1 MQAWCKRLT
10 ESPLFQNTITALIV
24 INGVVL
30 GLETSE
36 NISGRYG
43 GILHWTNNFILGLFV
58 VEVVLKL
65 VAACPRPQDYFRDG
79 WNVFDF
85 SIVTFSLLPFSG
97 EYATIARLL
106 RLLRVMRL
114 LSALPELRLII
125 STVLRTIPSM
135 GHVVLLL
142 SVLFYI
148 YGVAGYHAFHEHD
161 PTHWRTLGI
170 ALLTLFRIVT
180 LEDWTDVMY
189 AGMDLHPMAWIYFVS
204 FVVLGTFM
212 VLNLFIAILLNNLDE
227 AKAAEARESISPV
240 AQEELLDAI
249 RKAQATLEDLQ
260 ARMIAQ
266 EKAIGARD
274 GGRTIDR
281 DSDSRD
287 TS

>member
-1 MQAWCKRLT
+1 
-10 ESPLFQNTITALIV
+10 
-24 INGVVL
+24 
-30 GLETSE
+30 
-36 NISGRYG
+36 
-43 GILHWTNNFILGLFV
+43 
-58 VEVVLKL
+58 
-65 VAACPRPQDYFRDG
+65 
-79 WNVFDF
+79 
-85 SIVTFSLLPFSG
+85 
-97 EYATIARLL
+97 
-106 RLLRVMRL
+106 MRL